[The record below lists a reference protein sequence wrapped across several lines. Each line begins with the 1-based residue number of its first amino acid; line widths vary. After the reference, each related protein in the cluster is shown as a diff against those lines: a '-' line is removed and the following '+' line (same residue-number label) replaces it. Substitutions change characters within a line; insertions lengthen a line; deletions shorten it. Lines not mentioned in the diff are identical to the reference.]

1 VLVGDVEGS
10 AAADNVTVAAEKEF
24 PVSRIG
30 DRGPAGT
37 ALRERARV
45 VVGRIR
51 RAERA
56 DVAESTDRATEVEVH
71 RHADGVLELRLK
83 GASRRNA
90 LGRSTI
96 DRLESLV
103 SIPPVGTRIVVLT
116 AEGPDFSAGYDLREA
131 AHGNAER
138 LIANGLNFALL
149 KKSRVPVIAALHGNV
164 IGGGLE
170 LALSADVRIATPS
183 TKFGLPAGRLGLVYS
198 EEGIRLLVDSV
209 GESRARSMLLAGN
222 TLSCAEA
229 QLSGI
234 VSEVVE
240 DDLLEHR
247 ALELAATIASWP
259 EVATSGNRRVLN
271 VVLGTDRE
279 DAKALRLASFEPGG
293 ALAQSIERFG
303 TGHSD
308 AVVGDKAPRLIPLEK
323 VAIRLRSL
331 GHRINAEA
339 DAARSVLASRGGGAR
354 RSRGQVPAPLVLASA
369 QDPRTAGATTET
381 SNS

>member
-1 VLVGDVEGS
+1 
-10 AAADNVTVAAEKEF
+10 
-24 PVSRIG
+24 VSWIG
-30 DRGPAGT
+30 DRALAST
-37 ALRERARV
+37 ALRDRARV

-51 RAERA
+51 RTERVDAAGSA
-56 DVAESTDRATEVEVH
+56 DQATEVEVR
-71 RHADGVLELRLK
+71 RHADGVLELRLN

-103 SIPPVGTRIVVLT
+103 SIPPVGTKVIVLT

-149 KKSRVPVIAALHGNV
+149 KKSRLPVIAALHGNV

-170 LALSADVRIATPS
+170 LALAADVRLATPN
-183 TKFGLPAGRLGLVYS
+183 TKPGLPAGRLGLVYS
-198 EEGIRLLVDSV
+198 EEGVRLLVDSV
-209 GESRARSMLLAGN
+209 GESRARSMLLAGSIL
-222 TLSCAEA
+222 TCADA
-229 QLSGI
+229 KLAGI

-240 DDLLEHR
+240 ADVLEHR

-259 EVATSGNRRVLN
+259 VVATSGNRRVLN

-293 ALAQSIERFG
+293 ALALSIERFASGHADPVVEDG
-303 TGHSD
+303 TH
-308 AVVGDKAPRLIPLEK
+308 RLIPLDK
-323 VAIRLRSL
+323 VALRLKSL
-331 GHRINAEA
+331 RRRVHAEA
-339 DAARSVLASRGGGAR
+339 DIARSMFASRGGPRLR
-354 RSRGQVPAPLVLASA
+354 RAPTATPLALASA
-369 QDPRTAGATTET
+369 QDPPAVGASTDVA
-381 SNS
+381 NS